1 MTEPQ
6 LPIEYWDTWLVA
18 RNKINNSWTQLLE
31 DVQNSIPSIW
41 ENWNW
46 YIWTTDTGIHAE
58 GYVTEFRVDSWYI
71 QYKYENSNTW
81 NNLIALEDLKWDTGA
96 SIVEAE
102 FDEDDLVF
110 TKDDSNT
117 VVLEWAKTTLTWPQ
131 WEPWEDWEDW
141 ASIVS
146 GEFSWNDMVFTKDD
160 WNTVVLEN
168 AKTTLT
174 WPQWA
179 PGQDWQDWQ
188 DWADWR
194 WIQEITSEKVWKNTT
209 VTIEYDDWSEAD
221 EFVIQDWADGQDG
234 TDGTDWTDGRWI
246 ASITSEKQ
254 WKVTTVTIEYDD
266 GTEADEFTVS
276 DWEDW
281 QGSWDVLW
289 PNSSTNWNVVLFDG
303 TSWKYIKDSWKSLS
317 DLVDIANSQ
326 TITWAKTFTTEP
338 IIPTKSS
345 LPVSPSSTSPATESQ
360 VESVKNAIP
369 TVIDN
374 VTSSSTTSALSAN
387 QWAVLKG
394 LIDNL
399 NARGKFLSLWNCAT
413 GLPIS
418 FPEDTPYTYWTGDYF
433 MVETIDS
440 SNPAT
445 NYRPNWSS
453 YSGTASS
460 TVETN
465 EVAVWDFY
473 VYDGS
478 VWLLATNHWKTVSF
492 ANLAGN
498 PSDNVALNAEL
509 NVKRFALS
517 NYSDT
522 TTWQAIY
529 DYLVTLGKYPIVVYN
544 NESYIFSGYVN
555 SDVVF
560 RKVWLTCSNYSN
572 QAHQISISWF
582 KLNVTSWTVT
592 EIMGYSN
599 STANPYLATNVN
611 YSSPYTPTYEWS
623 PATKKYVDDNV
634 AYVWSSAPAN
644 PTEWRLWYDTTN
656 DILKTYD
663 GSNWNEAWGWVKSS
677 NNTYEDMIHLTQAEY
692 ELLDNPDPN
701 TYYSTPEWEEWT
713 FVDNTAFWPSWD
725 WVTDKA
731 PSMNAVYDVLW
742 DVETLLSNI

>member
-1 MTEPQ
+1 MT
-6 LPIEYWDTWLVA
+6 
-18 RNKINNSWTQLLE
+18 
-31 DVQNSIPSIW
+31 
-41 ENWNW
+41 
-46 YIWTTDTGIHAE
+46 
-58 GYVTEFRVDSWYI
+58 F
-71 QYKYENSNTW
+71 
-81 NNLIALEDLKWDTGA
+81 
-96 SIVEAE
+96 
-102 FDEDDLVF
+102 
-110 TKDDSNT
+110 
-117 VVLEWAKTTLTWPQ
+117 
-131 WEPWEDWEDW
+131 
-141 ASIVS
+141 
-146 GEFSWNDMVFTKDD
+146 
-160 WNTVVLEN
+160 
-168 AKTTLT
+168 
-174 WPQWA
+174 
-179 PGQDWQDWQ
+179 
-188 DWADWR
+188 
-194 WIQEITSEKVWKNTT
+194 
-209 VTIEYDDWSEAD
+209 
-221 EFVIQDWADGQDG
+221 
-234 TDGTDWTDGRWI
+234 TDGSDPF
-246 ASITSEKQ
+246 S
-254 WKVTTVTIEYDD
+254 
-266 GTEADEFTVS
+266 FTVA

-289 PNSSTNWNVVLFDG
+289 PSASVDWDIVIFDWV
-303 TSWKYIKDSWKSLS
+303 SWKLIKDSWKKLS

-345 LPVSPSSTSPATESQ
+345 LPVSPSSTSPATEWQ

-369 TVIDN
+369 TVVDN

-387 QWAVLKG
+387 QWAILKG

-418 FPEDTPYTYWTGDYF
+418 FPEDTPYTYWTWDYF

-592 EIMGYSN
+592 EIMGYTN
-599 STANPYLATNVN
+599 STANPYLATNVD
-611 YSSPYTPTYEWS
+611 YSSPYTPIYNGS
-623 PATKKYVDDNV
+623 PATKKYVDD
-634 AYVWSSAPAN
+634 
-644 PTEWRLWYDTTN
+644 
-656 DILKTYD
+656 K
-663 GSNWNEAWGWVKSS
+663 
-677 NNTYEDMIHLTQAEY
+677 
-692 ELLDNPDPN
+692 
-701 TYYSTPEWEEWT
+701 
-713 FVDNTAFWPSWD
+713 VDDTAFWSSWD

-731 PSMNAVYDVLW
+731 PSMNAIYDVLG